1 MRMQKVRRLFWFTS
15 LAALVLLAS
24 GGTALAAVK
33 LVKGQTIYIPSYANV
48 ISGPP
53 IYMMVPLRANLVTN
67 ISGPPIYMVVPLR
80 ANLVIHNT
88 DPSQAITIARID
100 EYDTEGKK
108 VSSYLTAP
116 VTLNPLGAMRV
127 VVKKSKKEA
136 EGLGANFIIQWQAE
150 KKVNEP
156 IIECLIIGSLGAQ
169 GFSFA
174 TQGRVIKEQAE

>member
-1 MRMQKVRRLFWFTS
+1 MRMQKVKQLFWFTS
-15 LAALVLLAS
+15 LVTLGLFLI
-24 GGTALAAVK
+24 GGTASAAVK
-33 LVKGQTIYIPSYANV
+33 LIKGQTVYIPSYSNV

-53 IYMMVPLRANLVTN
+53 IYMT
-67 ISGPPIYMVVPLR
+67 VPLR

-88 DPSQAITIARID
+88 DQSQAITIARID
-100 EYDTEGKK
+100 EYNTEGQK
-108 VSSYLTAP
+108 VRNYLTAP
-116 VTLNPLGAMRV
+116 VSLNPMGAMRV
-127 VVKKSKKEA
+127 VVKESKKEA

-174 TQGRVIKEQAE
+174 TQGRIIKEQAE

>member
-1 MRMQKVRRLFWFTS
+1 MIRIEKVKRLLWFTS
-15 LAALVLLAS
+15 LVTLGLFLS
-24 GGTALAAVK
+24 GGVGLAAVK
-33 LVKGQTIYIPSYANV
+33 MVKSQTVYIPSYANV
-48 ISGPP
+48 
-53 IYMMVPLRANLVTN
+53 

-88 DPSQAITIARID
+88 DPDQPITLARID

-116 VTLNPLGAMRV
+116 VVLNPMGAMRV
-127 VVKKSKKEA
+127 VVKESKKEA

-150 KKVNEP
+150 KKVTEP

-169 GFSFA
+169 GFSF
-174 TQGRVIKEQAE
+174 TSQGRIIKEQAE

>member
-1 MRMQKVRRLFWFTS
+1 MRMQKVRWLFWFTS
-15 LAALVLLAS
+15 LAALVLFSS

-53 IYMMVPLRANLVTN
+53 IYM
-67 ISGPPIYMVVPLR
+67 VVPLR

-88 DPSQAITIARID
+88 DPDQTISIARID
-100 EYDTEGKK
+100 EYNTEGQK

-116 VTLNPLGAMRV
+116 VILNPMGAMRV
-127 VVKKSKKEA
+127 VVKESKKEA

-150 KKVNEP
+150 KKVTEP

-174 TQGRVIKEQAE
+174 TQGRIIKEQSE

>member
-1 MRMQKVRRLFWFTS
+1 MRMQKVRRLFLFTS
-15 LAALVLLAS
+15 LAALVLFLS
-24 GGTALAAVK
+24 GGTASAAVK
-33 LVKGQTIYIPSYANV
+33 LVTGQTVYIPSYANV
-48 ISGPP
+48 
-53 IYMMVPLRANLVTN
+53 

-88 DPSQAITIARID
+88 DPSQGITIARID
-100 EYDTEGKK
+100 EYNTEGQK
-108 VSSYLTAP
+108 VGSYLTAP
-116 VTLNPLGAMRV
+116 VSLNPLGAMRV
-127 VVKKSKKEA
+127 VVKESKKEA

-174 TQGRVIKEQAE
+174 TQGRIIKEQE

>member
-1 MRMQKVRRLFWFTS
+1 MRMQVMKRLFWFTG
-15 LAALVLLAS
+15 LMALGLFFSS
-24 GGTALAAVK
+24 GPALAAVK
-33 LVKGQTIYIPSYANV
+33 LVKGQTVYIPSYSNV

-53 IYMMVPLRANLVTN
+53 IYMTVPLL
-67 ISGPPIYMVVPLR
+67 

-88 DPSQAITIARID
+88 DPSQAITVARID

-116 VTLNPLGAMRV
+116 VVLNSMGAMRV
-127 VVKKSKKEA
+127 VVKESKKEA

-150 KKVNEP
+150 KKVTEP

-174 TQGRVIKEQAE
+174 TQGRVTQEQTE

>member
-1 MRMQKVRRLFWFTS
+1 MRMHKVKKLLWLSS
-15 LAALVLLAS
+15 LAALVFFLT
-24 GGTALAAVK
+24 GGTAAAAVK
-33 LVKGQTIYIPSYANV
+33 LVKGQTVYIPSYSNV

-53 IYMMVPLRANLVTN
+53 IYMTVPLRANLV
-67 ISGPPIYMVVPLR
+67 V
-80 ANLVIHNT
+80 HNT

-100 EYDTEGKK
+100 EYNTEGQK
-108 VSSYLTAP
+108 VRSYLTAP
-116 VTLNPLGAMRV
+116 VSLNPLGAMRV
-127 VVKKSKKEA
+127 VVKESKKEA

-174 TQGRVIKEQAE
+174 TQGRIIKEQE

>member
-1 MRMQKVRRLFWFTS
+1 MRMQVMKRLFGFAG
-15 LAALVLLAS
+15 LAAMMVFFCGGPAS
-24 GGTALAAVK
+24 AAVK
-33 LVKGQTIYIPSYANV
+33 LVKGQTVYIPSYSNV

-53 IYMMVPLRANLVTN
+53 IYMT
-67 ISGPPIYMVVPLR
+67 VPLR

-88 DPSQAITIARID
+88 DPSQAITVTRID
-100 EYDTEGKK
+100 EYNTEGKK

-116 VTLNPLGAMRV
+116 VVLNSMGAMRV
-127 VVKKSKKEA
+127 VVKESKKEA

-150 KKVNEP
+150 KKVTEP

-174 TQGRVIKEQAE
+174 TQGRVTQEQTE

>member
-1 MRMQKVRRLFWFTS
+1 MRKVKRRFWFTS
-15 LAALVLLAS
+15 LAALVLFCS

-53 IYMMVPLRANLVTN
+53 IYM
-67 ISGPPIYMVVPLR
+67 VVPLR

-88 DPSQAITIARID
+88 DPSQAITIARVD

-108 VSSYLTAP
+108 VSSYLKAP
-116 VTLNPLGAMRV
+116 ITLNPLGAMRV
-127 VVKKSKKEA
+127 VVKESKKEA
-136 EGLGANFIIQWQAE
+136 EGLGANFIIQWHAE
-150 KKVNEP
+150 KQVNEP

-174 TQGRVIKEQAE
+174 TQGRIIKEQAE

>member
-15 LAALVLLAS
+15 LAALVLFS
-24 GGTALAAVK
+24 GGGTALAAVK

-53 IYMMVPLRANLVTN
+53 IYM
-67 ISGPPIYMVVPLR
+67 VVPLR

-88 DPSQAITIARID
+88 DPSQTITIARID

-108 VSSYLTAP
+108 VSSYLKAP

-127 VVKKSKKEA
+127 VVKESKKEA

-174 TQGRVIKEQAE
+174 TQGRIIQEQAE

>member
-1 MRMQKVRRLFWFTS
+1 MRMQSLKWRFLLTS
-15 LAALVLLAS
+15 LAALMLFSS
-24 GGTALAAVK
+24 GGAALAAVK
-33 LVKGQTIYIPSYANV
+33 LVKSQTVYIPSYANV
-48 ISGPP
+48 
-53 IYMMVPLRANLVTN
+53 

-88 DPSQAITIARID
+88 DPDQSITIARID

-108 VSSYLTAP
+108 VSSYLAAP
-116 VTLNPLGAMRV
+116 VVLNPLGAMRV
-127 VVKKSKKEA
+127 VVKESKKEA

-169 GFSFA
+169 GFSFT
-174 TQGRVIKEQAE
+174 TQPRIIKEQAE

>member
-48 ISGPP
+48 
-53 IYMMVPLRANLVTN
+53 

-116 VTLNPLGAMRV
+116 VTLNPLGAMRA

-136 EGLGANFIIQWQAE
+136 EGLGANFIIEWQAE

>member
-1 MRMQKVRRLFWFTS
+1 MWMQKMKRRFWLAI
-15 LAALVLLAS
+15 LAALVLFSS
-24 GGTALAAVK
+24 GGAALAAVK
-33 LVKGQTIYIPSYANV
+33 MVKSQTIYIPSYANV
-48 ISGPP
+48 
-53 IYMMVPLRANLVTN
+53 

-88 DPSQAITIARID
+88 DPDQPITIARID

-116 VTLNPLGAMRV
+116 VVLNPMGAMRV
-127 VVKKSKKEA
+127 VVKESKKEA

-150 KKVNEP
+150 KKVTEP

-169 GFSFA
+169 GFSF
-174 TQGRVIKEQAE
+174 TSHGRIIKEQDE

>member
-1 MRMQKVRRLFWFTS
+1 MRMQIMKRLFWVTG
-15 LAALVLLAS
+15 LAALGLFFS
-24 GGTALAAVK
+24 GGPALSAVK
-33 LVKGQTIYIPSYANV
+33 LVKGQTVYIPSYSNV

-53 IYMMVPLRANLVTN
+53 IFMT
-67 ISGPPIYMVVPLR
+67 VPLR

-88 DPSQAITIARID
+88 DPSQSITVTRID

-116 VTLNPLGAMRV
+116 VVLNPMGAMRV
-127 VVKKSKKEA
+127 VVKESKKEA
-136 EGLGANFIIQWQAE
+136 EGLGANFVIQWQAE
-150 KKVNEP
+150 KKVTEP

-174 TQGRVIKEQAE
+174 TQGRVTQEQAE